1 MQAMLKSYIT
11 IAFRNIFRNKIYS
24 AINITGLAIG
34 MAACFFIFLYV
45 RFEKSYDRFHKNA
58 DRLYRVPMSYY
69 GAASGVATTH
79 PAVGPAMKAE
89 FPEVAEFA
97 RLAKPTIFNHTSTM
111 WYTNEKG
118 QKKIFNEA
126 SFYIA
131 DAAFLT
137 MFSFPF
143 IAGSPSKALEAPS
156 TIVISE
162 SIAKKYMGTT
172 DALDKVMV
180 INEMPLKITGVFKD
194 VPANSHVKFDMLIS
208 FATAGE
214 KWGYTEWGWPEFYN
228 YVLLAPGAD
237 PKKVEARFP
246 AFTENH
252 LAAKMKEFNFRA
264 KFFLQ
269 PITDIHLRSTFKDEP
284 EPAGSE
290 RTVYF
295 LSILGLLTL
304 VIAWINYI
312 NLSTA
317 KSMERAREVGLR
329 KMAGATRGQVIAQF
343 IFESFLVN
351 CFALLISVALVFV
364 FAPLFDHITGKKI
377 MAGFLS
383 SGLISMWKFWLVVL
397 LIFIAG
403 AIQVGIYPAVLL
415 SLFKPALVLKGK
427 FLRSNNGIVVRRI
440 LVSGQFVL
448 SILLIAGTIIVYRQL
463 SFMRNQQLGYNINQ
477 VAVVKS
483 PAVFFDSTFT
493 TKANGFK
500 TALQQIPNIK
510 HIAPSTEIPGKTI
523 TARNTVRKPNQ
534 DKGQGFV
541 SDLIAIDHDFV
552 PAYQMQ
558 LAAGD
563 NFPYQPSG
571 NIYSTLKTKAL
582 VNEEMVKSLGYT
594 SNKDI
599 LHQNIL
605 FVSYF
610 GDITCEVVGVLKNHH
625 QRSLKDPIR
634 PMLYYQNDT
643 NIWAYFSISMTS
655 QNAGKTL
662 ELIKAQYDKFFP
674 GNAFESFFLDEYFN
688 RQYLDDERFGDIF
701 VLFTILAIFIACLG
715 LIGLSTFAIK
725 LRTKEIGIRK
735 VLGATVQGIVY
746 LFFSD
751 FIKLVCIAAV
761 IAIPVVYLAANKWLN
776 NFAFHI
782 KIGWLVFVLAP
793 ALLMLIAF
801 ITVSIQSARAA
812 LANPV
817 KALRSE

>member
-1 MQAMLKSYIT
+1 MLKSYIT
-11 IAFRNIFRNKIYS
+11 IALRNIFRNKVYS

-45 RFEKSYDRFHKNA
+45 RFELSYDKFHKNA
-58 DRLYRVPMSYY
+58 DRLYRVPMSFQE
-69 GAASGVATTH
+69 GSNGIATTH

-89 FPEVAEFA
+89 FPEVVEFA
-97 RLAKPTIFNHTSTM
+97 RLAKPTTFSANSTM

-126 SFYIA
+126 NYYIA
-131 DAAFLT
+131 DASFLT

-143 IAGSPSKALEAPS
+143 IEGNPATALTAPA

-162 SIAKKYMGTT
+162 STAKKYIGTIH
-172 DALDKVMV
+172 ALDKILV
-180 INEMPLKITGVFKD
+180 INQMPLKITGVFKD
-194 VPANSHVKFDMLIS
+194 VPPNSHIKFEMLLS
-208 FATAGE
+208 MATAGE

-246 AFTENH
+246 AFSENH

-264 KFFLQ
+264 MFSLQ
-269 PITDIHLRSTFKDEP
+269 PVRDIHLKSTTKGDP
-284 EPAGSE
+284 EPNGSE

-295 LSILGLLTL
+295 LSILGILTL

-329 KMAGATRGQVIAQF
+329 KVSGATRAQIIAQF

-351 CFALLISVALVFV
+351 CFALLISILLVIV
-364 FAPLFDHITGKKI
+364 FAPLFDQITGKKI
-377 MAGFLS
+377 SAGFLS
-383 SGLISMWKFWLVVL
+383 SGLLSMWKFWLIAL

-403 AIQVGIYPAVLL
+403 AIQVGIYPAFLL
-415 SLFKPALVLKGK
+415 SVFKPAMVLKGK
-427 FLRSNNGIVVRRI
+427 FLRSNNGIVVRKI
-440 LVSGQFVL
+440 LVSGQFAL

-477 VAVVKS
+477 VAVVKG
-483 PAVFFDSTFT
+483 PAVFDSTFT
-493 TKANGFK
+493 IKANGFK
-500 TALQQIPNIK
+500 AAVQQNPAIK
-510 HIAPSTEIPGKTI
+510 NIAPSTEIPGKTI
-523 TARNTVRKPNQ
+523 RAINTVRRLNQ
-534 DKGQGFV
+534 DKAHGIEGE
-541 SDLIAIDHDFV
+541 LIAIDHDFV
-552 PAYQMQ
+552 PTYQIQ

-563 NFPYQPSG
+563 NLPESQS
-571 NIYSTLKTKAL
+571 NNVIETLKTKAL
-582 VNEEMVKSLGYT
+582 VNEEMVKRLGYT
-594 SNKDI
+594 NKEI
-599 LHQNIL
+599 LHQKIL
-605 FVSYF
+605 MVSWF
-610 GDITCEVVGVLKNHH
+610 GDITCEVTGVLKNHH

-634 PMLYYQNDT
+634 PMLYFQNES
-643 NIWAYFSISMTS
+643 NIWSYFSINMNTKG
-655 QNAGKTL
+655 AGKTL
-662 ELIKAQYDKFFP
+662 AFIKAQYDIFFP
-674 GNAFESFFLDEYFN
+674 GNAFDCFFLDEYFN
-688 RQYLDDERFGDIF
+688 RQYQDDERFGDIF
-701 VLFTILAIFIACLG
+701 VLFTVLAIVIACLG

-761 IAIPVVYLAANKWLN
+761 IAVPVVYLIASKWLN

-782 KIGWLVFVLAP
+782 QIGWLVFILAP
-793 ALLMLIAF
+793 ALLITLAF
-801 ITVSIQSARAA
+801 ITVSIQSVRAA

-817 KALRSE
+817 KALRTE

>member
-1 MQAMLKSYIT
+1 MLKSYLT
-11 IAFRNIFRNKIYS
+11 IAFRNLFRNKVYS

-45 RFEKSYDRFHKNA
+45 RFELSYDKFHKNA
-58 DRLYRVPMSYY
+58 DRLYRVPMRFQEGSN
-69 GAASGVATTH
+69 GIATTH

-89 FPEVAEFA
+89 FPEIVEFA
-97 RLAKPTIFNHTSTM
+97 RLAKPTIFSHSSTM

-126 SFYIA
+126 NFYIA
-131 DAAFLT
+131 DASFLT

-143 IAGSPSKALEAPS
+143 IEGNPATALNAPA

-162 SIAKKYMGTT
+162 STAKKYLGTT
-172 DALDKVMV
+172 HALDKILV
-180 INEMPLKITGVFKD
+180 INQMPLKITGVFRD
-194 VPANSHVKFDMLIS
+194 IPPNSHIKFEMLIS
-208 FATAGE
+208 LATAGE

-228 YVLLAPGAD
+228 YVMLAPGAD

-246 AFTENH
+246 AFTQNH

-264 KFFLQ
+264 SFFLQ
-269 PITDIHLRSTFKDEP
+269 PVRDIHLRSTTKGEP
-284 EPAGSE
+284 EPNGSE

-295 LSILGLLTL
+295 LSVLGILTL

-329 KMAGATRGQVIAQF
+329 KVAGATRAQVIVQF

-351 CFALLISVALVFV
+351 CFALFISVLLIIA
-364 FAPLFDHITGKKI
+364 FAPLFDQLTGKKI
-377 MAGFLS
+377 SAGFLN
-383 SGLISMWKFWLVVL
+383 SGLLSMWKFWLIAVL
-397 LIFIAG
+397 VFIAG
-403 AIQVGIYPAVLL
+403 AIQVGIYPAILL
-415 SLFKPALVLKGK
+415 SVFKPAQVLKGK
-427 FLRSNNGIVVRRI
+427 FLRSNKGIAVRRI

-477 VAVVKS
+477 IAVIKAPS
-483 PAVFFDSTFT
+483 IFDSTLT
-493 TKANGFK
+493 AKAHAFK
-500 TALQQIPNIK
+500 TALQQNPNIK
-510 HIAPSTEIPGKTI
+510 SIAPSTEIPGKTI
-523 TARNTVRKPNQ
+523 TAVNTVRRFNQ
-534 DKGQGFV
+534 DKAQGIYGE
-541 SDLIAIDHDFV
+541 LIAIDHDFV
-552 PAYQMQ
+552 PTYQMQ

-563 NFPYQPSG
+563 NLPEQQLGEVFQ
-571 NIYSTLKTKAL
+571 TLKTKAL
-582 VNEEMVKSLGYT
+582 VNEEMVKELGYT
-594 SNKDI
+594 NKEI
-599 LHQNIL
+599 LHQKIL
-605 FVSYF
+605 MVSWF
-610 GDITCEVVGVLKNHH
+610 GDITCEVTGVLKNHH
-625 QRSLKDPIR
+625 QRSLKDPIH
-634 PMLYYQNDT
+634 PMLYYQN
-643 NIWAYFSISMTS
+643 NNSIWAHFSVNMNTKH
-655 QNAGKTL
+655 AGKTIDY
-662 ELIKAQYDKFFP
+662 IKAQYDKFFP

-688 RQYLDDERFGDIF
+688 RQYQDDERFGDLF
-701 VLFTILAIFIACLG
+701 VLFTILAIVIACLG

-761 IAIPVVYLAANKWLN
+761 IAVPVVYLAASRWLN

-782 KIGWLVFVLAP
+782 QIGWLVFILAP
-793 ALLMLIAF
+793 ALLIILAF
-801 ITVSIQSARAA
+801 ITVSIQSVRAA
-812 LANPV
+812 IANPV

>member
-1 MQAMLKSYIT
+1 MLKSYIT
-11 IAFRNIFRNKIYS
+11 IALRNIFRNKVYS

-45 RFEKSYDRFHKNA
+45 RFELSYDKFHKNA
-58 DRLYRVPMSYY
+58 DRLYRVPMSFQE
-69 GAASGVATTH
+69 GSNGIATTH

-89 FPEVAEFA
+89 FPEVVEFA
-97 RLAKPTIFNHTSTM
+97 RLAKPTTFSANSTM

-126 SFYIA
+126 NYYIA
-131 DAAFLT
+131 DASFLT

-143 IAGSPSKALEAPS
+143 IEGNPATALTAPA

-162 SIAKKYMGTT
+162 STAKKYIGTIH
-172 DALDKVMV
+172 ALDKILV
-180 INEMPLKITGVFKD
+180 INQMPLKITGVFKD
-194 VPANSHVKFDMLIS
+194 VPPNSHLKFEMLLS
-208 FATAGE
+208 MATAGE

-228 YVLLAPGAD
+228 YILLAPGAD

-264 KFFLQ
+264 MFSLQ
-269 PITDIHLRSTFKDEP
+269 PVRDIHLKSTTKGDP
-284 EPAGSE
+284 EPNGSE

-295 LSILGLLTL
+295 LSILGILTL

-329 KMAGATRGQVIAQF
+329 KVAGATRVQVIVQF

-351 CFALLISVALVFV
+351 CFALLVSILLILV
-364 FAPLFDHITGKKI
+364 FAPLFDQVTGKKI
-377 MAGFLS
+377 SAGFLN
-383 SGLISMWKFWLVVL
+383 SGLLSMWKFWLIAL
-397 LIFIAG
+397 LVFIAG
-403 AIQVGIYPAVLL
+403 AIQVGIYPAMLL
-415 SLFKPALVLKGK
+415 SVFKPAQVLKGK
-427 FLRSNNGIVVRRI
+427 FLRSNNGIVVRKI
-440 LVSGQFVL
+440 LVSGQFAL

-477 VAVVKS
+477 VAVVKG
-483 PAVFFDSTFT
+483 PAVFDSTFT
-493 TKANGFK
+493 IKANGFK
-500 TALQQIPNIK
+500 AAVQQNPAIK
-510 HIAPSTEIPGKTI
+510 NIAPSTEIPGKTI
-523 TARNTVRKPNQ
+523 RAINTVRRLNQ
-534 DKGQGFV
+534 DKAHGIEGE
-541 SDLIAIDHDFV
+541 LIAIDHDFV
-552 PAYQMQ
+552 PTYQIQ

-563 NFPYQPSG
+563 NLPESQS
-571 NIYSTLKTKAL
+571 NNVIETLKTKAL
-582 VNEEMVKSLGYT
+582 VNEEMVKRLGYT
-594 SNKDI
+594 NKEI
-599 LHQNIL
+599 LHQKIL
-605 FVSYF
+605 MVSWF
-610 GDITCEVVGVLKNHH
+610 GDITCEVTGVLKNHH

-634 PMLYYQNDT
+634 PMLYFQNES
-643 NIWAYFSISMTS
+643 NIWSYFSINMNTKG
-655 QNAGKTL
+655 AGKTL
-662 ELIKAQYDKFFP
+662 AFIKAQYDNFFP
-674 GNAFESFFLDEYFN
+674 GNAFDCFFLDEYFN
-688 RQYLDDERFGDIF
+688 RQYQDDERFGDIF
-701 VLFTILAIFIACLG
+701 VLFTVLAIVIACLG

-735 VLGATVQGIVY
+735 VLGASVQGIVY

-761 IAIPVVYLAANKWLN
+761 IAVPVVYLAASKWLS

-782 KIGWLVFVLAP
+782 QIGWLVFILAP
-793 ALLMLIAF
+793 ALLITLAF
-801 ITVSIQSARAA
+801 ITVSIQSVRAA

-817 KALRSE
+817 KALRTE

>member
-1 MQAMLKSYIT
+1 MLKSYLT
-11 IAFRNIFRNKIYS
+11 IAFRNLFRNKVYS

-45 RFEKSYDRFHKNA
+45 RFELSYDKFHKNA
-58 DRLYRVPMSYY
+58 DRLYRVPMSFQE
-69 GAASGVATTH
+69 GSNGIATTH

-89 FPEVAEFA
+89 FPEVVEFA
-97 RLAKPTIFNHTSTM
+97 RLAKPTIFSHNSTM

-126 SFYIA
+126 NFYIA

-143 IAGSPSKALEAPS
+143 IEGNPATALTAPA

-162 SIAKKYMGTT
+162 STAKKYLGTT
-172 DALDKVMV
+172 HALDKILV
-180 INEMPLKITGVFKD
+180 INQMPLKITGVFRD
-194 VPANSHVKFDMLIS
+194 IPPNSHIKFEMLLS
-208 FATAGE
+208 LATAGE

-228 YVLLAPGAD
+228 YVMLAPGAD

-246 AFTENH
+246 AFAQNH

-264 KFFLQ
+264 SFFLQ
-269 PITDIHLRSTFKDEP
+269 PVRDIHLKSTTKGEP
-284 EPAGSE
+284 EPNGSE

-295 LSILGLLTL
+295 LSVLGILTL

-329 KMAGATRGQVIAQF
+329 KVAGATRAQVITQF

-351 CFALLISVALVFV
+351 CFALFISVLLIIA
-364 FAPLFDHITGKKI
+364 FAPLFDQLTGKKI
-377 MAGFLS
+377 SAGFLN
-383 SGLISMWKFWLVVL
+383 SGLLSMWKFWLIAVL
-397 LIFIAG
+397 VFIAG
-403 AIQVGIYPAVLL
+403 AIQVGIYPAILL
-415 SLFKPALVLKGK
+415 SVFKPALVLKGK
-427 FLRSNNGIVVRRI
+427 FLRSNKGIMVRRI

-477 VAVVKS
+477 IAVIKAPSV
-483 PAVFFDSTFT
+483 FDSTLT
-493 TKANGFK
+493 AKAHAFK
-500 TALQQIPNIK
+500 TALQQNPNIK
-510 HIAPSTEIPGKTI
+510 SIAPSTEIPGKTI
-523 TARNTVRKPNQ
+523 AAINTVRRFSQ
-534 DKGQGFV
+534 DKAQGIYGE
-541 SDLIAIDHDFV
+541 LIAIDHDFV
-552 PAYQMQ
+552 PTYQMQ
-558 LAAGD
+558 LATGD
-563 NFPYQPSG
+563 NFPDQQSG
-571 NIYSTLKTKAL
+571 NIYETLKTKGL
-582 VNEEMVKSLGYT
+582 VNEEMVRSLGYK
-594 SNKDI
+594 SNKEI

-610 GDITCEVVGVLKNHH
+610 GDIACEVVGVLKNHH
-625 QRSLKDPIR
+625 QRSLKDPIH
-634 PMLYYQNDT
+634 PMLYFQNDE
-643 NIWAYFSISMTS
+643 NIWAHFSVSLNTKE
-655 QNAGKTL
+655 AGKTL
-662 ELIKAQYDKFFP
+662 AYIKEQYDKFFP

-688 RQYLDDERFGDIF
+688 RQYQDDERFGDLF
-701 VLFTILAIFIACLG
+701 VLFTILAIVIACLG

-761 IAIPVVYLAANKWLN
+761 IAVPVVYLAASKWLN

-782 KIGWLVFVLAP
+782 QIGWLVFIVAP
-793 ALLMLIAF
+793 ALLIILAF
-801 ITVSIQSARAA
+801 ITVSIQSVRAA
-812 LANPV
+812 IANPV

>member
-1 MQAMLKSYIT
+1 MLKSYIT
-11 IAFRNIFRNKIYS
+11 IAFRNIFRNKVYS

-58 DRLYRVPMSYY
+58 DRLYRIPMSFN
-69 GAASGVATTH
+69 GSGNGIATTH

-89 FPEVAEFA
+89 FPEVVEFA
-97 RLAKPTIFNHTSTM
+97 RLAKPTIFSHTSTM

-126 SFYIA
+126 NFYIA
-131 DAAFLT
+131 DASFLT

-143 IAGSPSKALEAPS
+143 IAGNPAKALEAPA

-162 SIAKKYMGTT
+162 STAKKYFGTSN
-172 DALDKVMV
+172 ALDKVLV
-180 INEMPLKITGVFKD
+180 INEMPLKVTGVFKD
-194 VPANSHVKFDMLIS
+194 VPPNSHLKFDMLIS
-208 FATAGE
+208 FTTAGE

-228 YVLLAPGAD
+228 YVMLAPGAD
-237 PKKVEARFP
+237 PKKVEARLP
-246 AFTENH
+246 AFTQKH
-252 LAAKMKEFNFRA
+252 LAAKMKEFNFKA
-264 KFFLQ
+264 KLFIQ
-269 PITDIHLRSTFKDEP
+269 PVTDIHLRSTFNGEP
-284 EPAGSE
+284 EPTGSE
-290 RTVYF
+290 KTVYF
-295 LSILGLLTL
+295 LSILGILTL

-329 KMAGATRGQVIAQF
+329 KVAGATRAQVIAQF

-351 CFALLISVALVFV
+351 CFALLISILLILA
-364 FAPLFDHITGKKI
+364 FAPLFDQITGKKI
-377 MAGFLS
+377 SAGFLS
-383 SGLISMWKFWLVVL
+383 SGLLGMWKFWLIAL

-403 AIQVGIYPAVLL
+403 AIQVGIYPAILL
-415 SLFKPALVLKGK
+415 SVFKPALVLKGK
-427 FLRSNNGIVVRRI
+427 FLRSNNGIMVRRI

-477 VAVVKS
+477 IAVVKA
-483 PAVFFDSTFT
+483 PAVFDSTFNA
-493 TKANGFK
+493 KANGFK
-500 TALQQIPNIK
+500 TALQQNPNIK
-510 HIAPSTEIPGKTI
+510 NIAPSTEIPGKNI
-523 TARNTVRKPNQ
+523 TARNTVRRINQ
-534 DKGQGFV
+534 EKAEGFA

-552 PAYQMQ
+552 PTYQMQ

-563 NFPYQPSG
+563 NFPDQPSG
-571 NIYSTLKTKAL
+571 NIYATLKTKAL
-582 VNEEMVKSLGYT
+582 VNEEMVKILGYS
-594 SNKDI
+594 SNKEI

-605 FVSYF
+605 FVSWF
-610 GDITCEVVGVLKNHH
+610 GDINCEVTGVLKNHH

-634 PMLYYQNDT
+634 PMLYFQNDT
-643 NIWAYFSISMTS
+643 HIWAYFSVSMNTKS
-655 QNAGKTL
+655 AGKTL
-662 ELIKAQYDKFFP
+662 DFIKAQYDKFFP

-688 RQYLDDERFGDIF
+688 SQYQEDEQFGDIF
-701 VLFTILAIFIACLG
+701 VLFTVLAIIIACLG

-746 LFFSD
+746 LFFRD

-761 IAIPVVYLAANKWLN
+761 IAVPVVYFAASKWLS

-782 KIGWLVFVLAP
+782 QIGWLVFILAP
-793 ALLMLIAF
+793 ALLITLAF
-801 ITVSIQSARAA
+801 VTVSIQSVRAA
-812 LANPV
+812 LSNPV
-817 KALRSE
+817 KALRTE

>member
-1 MQAMLKSYIT
+1 MLKSYIT
-11 IAFRNIFRNKIYS
+11 IALRNIFRNKVYS
-24 AINITGLAIG
+24 AINIVGLAIG

-45 RFEKSYDRFHKNA
+45 RFELSYDKFHKNA
-58 DRLYRVPMSYY
+58 DRLYRIPMSFH
-69 GAASGVATTH
+69 GNGNGIATTH

-89 FPEVAEFA
+89 FPEVVEFA
-97 RLAKPTIFNHTSTM
+97 RLAKPGTFSNNSTM

-126 SFYIA
+126 NFYIA
-131 DAAFLT
+131 DAAFIS

-143 IAGSPSKALEAPS
+143 IEGNPATALTAPA

-162 SIAKKYMGTT
+162 STAKKYLGTT
-172 DALDKVMV
+172 HALDKVLVM
-180 INEMPLKITGVFKD
+180 NEMPLKVTGVYKD
-194 VPANSHVKFDMLIS
+194 VPPNSHIKFDMLIS
-208 FATAGE
+208 LTTAGE
-214 KWGYTEWGWPEFYN
+214 KWGYTEWGWPEFYT
-228 YVLLAPGAD
+228 YVQLAPGAD
-237 PKKVEARFP
+237 PKKVEARLP
-246 AFTENH
+246 AFTEKH

-264 KFFLQ
+264 MFHIQ
-269 PITDIHLRSTFKDEP
+269 PVTDIHLRSTFKGEP
-284 EPAGSE
+284 EPNGSE

-295 LSILGLLTL
+295 LSVLGILTL

-329 KMAGATRGQVIAQF
+329 KMAGATRAQVILQF

-351 CFALLISVALVFV
+351 CFALFISILLILA
-364 FAPLFDHITGKKI
+364 FAPFFDQLTGKKI
-377 MAGFLS
+377 SAGFLN
-383 SGLISMWKFWLVVL
+383 SGLLGMWKFWVAAL

-403 AIQVGIYPAVLL
+403 AIQVGIYPAFLL
-415 SLFKPALVLKGK
+415 SVFKPAMVLKGK
-427 FLRSNNGIVVRRI
+427 FLRSNKGIAVRRI

-463 SFMRNQQLGYNINQ
+463 SFMHNQQLGYNIDQ
-477 VAVVKS
+477 VAVVKAPS
-483 PAVFFDSTFT
+483 VFDSTFT
-493 TKANGFK
+493 AKANAFK
-500 TALQQIPNIK
+500 TTLQQNPNIK
-510 HIAPSTEIPGKTI
+510 NVAPSTEIPGKTI
-523 TARNTVRKPNQ
+523 WARNTVRRFNQ
-534 DKGQGFV
+534 QRSEGFV
-541 SDLIAIDHDFV
+541 GDLIAIDHDFV
-552 PAYQMQ
+552 PTYQMQ
-558 LAAGD
+558 LAAG
-563 NFPYQPSG
+563 NNLPQQPSG
-571 NIYSTLKTKAL
+571 EIYRTLKTKAL
-582 VNEEMVKSLGYT
+582 VNEEMVKELGYT
-594 SNKDI
+594 SNKEI

-605 FVSYF
+605 MVSYF
-610 GDITCEVVGVLKNHH
+610 GDISCEVVGVLKDHH
-625 QRSLKDPIR
+625 QRSLKDPIH
-634 PMLYYQNDT
+634 PMMYYQDN
-643 NIWAYFSISMTS
+643 NRIWAHFSVSMNTKS
-655 QNAGKTL
+655 AGKTL
-662 ELIKAQYDKFFP
+662 DYIKAQYDKFFP

-688 RQYLDDERFGDIF
+688 NQYQEDERFGDIF
-701 VLFTILAIFIACLG
+701 VLFTILAIVIACLG

-761 IAIPVVYLAANKWLN
+761 IAIPVVYLVASKWLS

-782 KIGWLVFVLAP
+782 QLGWFVFVLAP
-793 ALLMLIAF
+793 ALLMIIAF

>member
-1 MQAMLKSYIT
+1 MLKSYIT
-11 IAFRNIFRNKIYS
+11 IAFRNIFRNKVYS

-45 RFEKSYDRFHKNA
+45 RFELSYDKFHKNA
-58 DRLYRVPMSYY
+58 GRLYRVPMSYY
-69 GAASGVATTH
+69 GTVNGLATTH

-97 RLAKPTIFNHTSTM
+97 RLAKPTIFNHSSTM
-111 WYTNEKG
+111 WYTDEKG
-118 QKKIFNEA
+118 QQKIFNEGN
-126 SFYIA
+126 FYIA

-143 IAGSPSKALEAPS
+143 IAGNPAKALEAPQ

-162 SIAKKYMGTT
+162 SIAKKYIGTT
-172 DALDKVMV
+172 NALDKVLV
-180 INEMPLKITGVFKD
+180 VNQQPLKITGVFRD
-194 VPANSHVKFDMLIS
+194 VPPNSHIKFDMLIS

-214 KWGYTEWGWPEFYN
+214 NWGYTEWGWPEFYN

-246 AFTENH
+246 AFTEKH

-264 KFFLQ
+264 KFFIQ
-269 PITDIHLRSTFKDEP
+269 PVTDIHLRSTFKGEP
-284 EPAGSE
+284 EPNGSE

-295 LSILGLLTL
+295 LSVLGILTL

-329 KMAGATRGQVIAQF
+329 KVAGATRAQVIVQF

-351 CFALLISVALVFV
+351 CFALLISILLIIG
-364 FAPLFDHITGKKI
+364 FAPLFDLITGKKI
-377 MAGFLS
+377 IGGFLD
-383 SGLISMWKFWLVVL
+383 SGLLSMWKFWLIAV

-403 AIQVGIYPAVLL
+403 AIQVGIYPAFLL
-415 SLFKPALVLKGK
+415 SVFKPAMVLKGK
-427 FLRSNNGIVVRRI
+427 FLRSNNGIAVRRI

-448 SILLIAGTIIVYRQL
+448 SILLIAGTITVYRQL

-483 PAVFFDSTFT
+483 PSVYDSTFT
-493 TKANGFK
+493 AKAHAFK
-500 TALQQIPNIK
+500 TALQQNPDINN
-510 HIAPSTEIPGKTI
+510 IAPSTEIPGKTI
-523 TARNTVRKPNQ
+523 WARNTVRRVNQ
-534 DKGQGFV
+534 QRTEGFV

-552 PAYQMQ
+552 PTYQMQ
-558 LAAGD
+558 LAAGE
-563 NFPYQPSG
+563 NLPKHPSG
-571 NIYSTLKTKAL
+571 NIFGTLKTKAL
-582 VNEEMVKSLGYT
+582 VNEETVKELGYT
-594 SNKDI
+594 SNKEI

-610 GDITCEVVGVLKNHH
+610 GDISCEVVGVLKNHH

-634 PMLYYQNDT
+634 PMLYYHDDNR
-643 NIWAYFSISMTS
+643 IWAYFSVSMNTKG
-655 QNAGKTL
+655 AGKTL
-662 ELIKAQYDKFFP
+662 DFIKAQYDKFFP

-688 RQYLDDERFGDIF
+688 RQYQDDERFGDIF
-701 VLFTILAIFIACLG
+701 VLFTILAIVIACLG

-746 LFFSD
+746 LFFRD

-761 IAIPVVYLAANKWLN
+761 IAVPVVYLVASKWLN

-782 KIGWLVFVLAP
+782 QIGWFVFVLAP
-793 ALLMLIAF
+793 VLLMIIAF

>member
-1 MQAMLKSYIT
+1 MLKSYIT
-11 IAFRNIFRNKIYS
+11 IALRNIFRNKAYS

-45 RFEKSYDRFHKNA
+45 RFELSYDKFHKNA
-58 DRLYRVPMSYY
+58 DRLYRVPMSFQE
-69 GAASGVATTH
+69 GSNGIATTH

-89 FPEVAEFA
+89 FPEVVEFA
-97 RLAKPTIFNHTSTM
+97 RLAKPTTFSANSTM

-126 SFYIA
+126 NFYIV

-143 IAGSPSKALEAPS
+143 IEGNAPTALTAPA

-162 SIAKKYMGTT
+162 STAKKYFGTAH
-172 DALDKVMV
+172 ALDKVLF
-180 INEMPLKITGVFKD
+180 INQMPVKVTGVFKD
-194 VPANSHVKFDMLIS
+194 VPANSHIKFDMLLS
-208 FATAGE
+208 LATAGE
-214 KWGYTEWGWPEFYN
+214 KWAYTEWGWPEFYN

-246 AFTENH
+246 AFTEKH
-252 LAAKMKEFNFRA
+252 LAAKMKEFNFKA

-269 PITDIHLRSTFKDEP
+269 PVTDIHLRSTCKGEP

-295 LSILGLLTL
+295 LSILGILTL

-329 KMAGATRGQVIAQF
+329 KVAGATRAQVIVQF

-351 CFALLISVALVFV
+351 CFALFISILLILA
-364 FAPLFDHITGKKI
+364 FAPLFDQLIGKKI
-377 MAGFLS
+377 SAGFLT
-383 SGLISMWKFWLVVL
+383 SGLLGTWKFWVTAV

-403 AIQVGIYPAVLL
+403 AIQVGIYPAFLL
-415 SLFKPALVLKGK
+415 SVFKPAMVLKGK
-427 FLRSNNGIVVRRI
+427 FLRSNKGIAVRRI

-463 SFMRNQQLGYNINQ
+463 LFMRNQQLGYNINQ
-477 VAVVKS
+477 IAVVKAPS
-483 PAVFFDSTFT
+483 VFDSTFT
-493 TKANGFK
+493 LKANAFK
-500 TALQQIPNIK
+500 TALQQNPDINNI
-510 HIAPSTEIPGKTI
+510 AASTEIPGKRI
-523 TARNTVRKPNQ
+523 TAVNTVRKLNQ
-534 DKGQGFV
+534 NKAQGIYGE
-541 SDLIAIDHDFV
+541 LIAIDHDFV
-552 PAYQMQ
+552 ATYQMQ

-563 NFPYQPSG
+563 NLPQQQSADV
-571 NIYSTLKTKAL
+571 IQTLKTKAL
-582 VNEEMVKSLGYT
+582 VNEEMVKELGYT
-594 SNKDI
+594 NKEI
-599 LHQNIL
+599 LHQKVL
-605 FVSYF
+605 MVSWF
-610 GDITCEVVGVLKNHH
+610 GDITCEVTGVLKDHH
-625 QRSLKDPIR
+625 QRSLKDPIH
-634 PMLYYQNDT
+634 PMLYFQNET
-643 NIWAYFSISMTS
+643 NIWAYFSVSMNTKH
-655 QNAGKTL
+655 AGKTL
-662 ELIKAQYDKFFP
+662 DFIKAQYDKFFP

-688 RQYLDDERFGDIF
+688 RQYQDDERFGDIF
-701 VLFTILAIFIACLG
+701 VLFTILAIVIACLG

-761 IAIPVVYLAANKWLN
+761 IAIPVVYLVACKWLN

-782 KIGWLVFVLAP
+782 QLGWLVFIVAP
-793 ALLMLIAF
+793 ALLMAIAF

>member
-1 MQAMLKSYIT
+1 MLKSYIT

-58 DRLYRVPMSYY
+58 DRLYRIPMSFH
-69 GAASGVATTH
+69 GSDNGIATTH
-79 PAVGPAMKAE
+79 PAAGPAMKAE
-89 FPEVAEFA
+89 FPEVADFA
-97 RLAKPTIFNHTSTM
+97 RLAKPTIFSHTSTM

-118 QKKIFNEA
+118 EKKIFNEA
-126 SFYIA
+126 NFYIA
-131 DAAFLT
+131 DASFLT

-143 IAGSPSKALEAPS
+143 IAGNPATALEAPAA
-156 TIVISE
+156 IVISE
-162 SIAKKYMGTT
+162 STAKKYFGTT
-172 DALDKVMV
+172 NALDKVLL
-180 INEMPLKITGVFKD
+180 INEMPLKVTGVFKD
-194 VPANSHVKFDMLIS
+194 VPANSHIKFDMLIS

-237 PKKVEARFP
+237 PKKVEARLP
-246 AFTENH
+246 AFTQNH
-252 LAAKMKEFNFRA
+252 LAAKMKEFNFKA
-264 KFFLQ
+264 KLFLQ
-269 PITDIHLRSTFKDEP
+269 PVTDIHLRSTFKGEP
-284 EPAGSE
+284 EPTGSE
-290 RTVYF
+290 KTVYF
-295 LSILGLLTL
+295 LSILGILTL

-329 KMAGATRGQVIAQF
+329 KVAGATRAQVIAQF

-351 CFALLISVALVFV
+351 CFALLISILLILA
-364 FAPLFDHITGKKI
+364 FAPLFDQITGKKI
-377 MAGFLS
+377 SAGFLS
-383 SGLISMWKFWLVVL
+383 SGLLSMWKFWLVAL

-415 SLFKPALVLKGK
+415 SVFKPALVLKGK
-427 FLRSNNGIVVRRI
+427 FLRSNNGIMVRRI

-463 SFMRNQQLGYNINQ
+463 SYMRNQQLGYNINQ
-477 VAVVKS
+477 VAVVKA
-483 PAVFFDSTFT
+483 PAVFDSTFT
-493 TKANGFK
+493 VEANGFK
-500 TALQQIPNIK
+500 TALQQNPNIK
-510 HIAPSTEIPGKTI
+510 NIAPSTEIPGKDI
-523 TARNTVRKPNQ
+523 TARNTVRRINQ
-534 DKGQGFV
+534 EKAAGFA

-552 PAYQMQ
+552 PTYQMQ

-563 NFPYQPSG
+563 NFPDQPSG
-571 NIYSTLKTKAL
+571 YIYQTLKTKAL
-582 VNEEMVKSLGYT
+582 VNEEMVKTLGYS
-594 SNKDI
+594 SNKEI
-599 LHQNIL
+599 LHQHIL
-605 FVSYF
+605 FVSWF
-610 GDITCEVVGVLKNHH
+610 GDINCEVTGVLKNHH

-634 PMLYYQNDT
+634 PMLYFQDDT
-643 NIWAYFSISMTS
+643 HIWAYFSVSMNS
-655 QNAGKTL
+655 KSAGKTL
-662 ELIKAQYDKFFP
+662 DFIKAQYDKFFP
-674 GNAFESFFLDEYFN
+674 GNAFESFFLDDYFN
-688 RQYLDDERFGDIF
+688 SQYQEDERFGDIF
-701 VLFTILAIFIACLG
+701 VLFTVLAIIIACLG

-735 VLGATVQGIVY
+735 VLGASVQGIVY

-761 IAIPVVYLAANKWLN
+761 IAVPVVYLAASKWLS

-782 KIGWLVFVLAP
+782 QIGWLVFILAP
-793 ALLMLIAF
+793 ALLITLAF
-801 ITVSIQSARAA
+801 ITVSIQSVRAA

-817 KALRSE
+817 KALRTE

>member
-1 MQAMLKSYIT
+1 MLKSYIT
-11 IAFRNIFRNKIYS
+11 IAFRNIFRNKVYS

-45 RFEKSYDRFHKNA
+45 RFEKSYDQFHKNA
-58 DRLYRVPMSYY
+58 DRLYRVPMSFNDN
-69 GAASGVATTH
+69 GNGIATTH

-89 FPEVAEFA
+89 FPEVADFA
-97 RLAKPTIFNHTSTM
+97 RLAKPTIFSFNSTM

-126 SFYIA
+126 NFYIA
-131 DAAFLT
+131 DASFLT

-143 IAGSPSKALEAPS
+143 IQGNPATALTAPA

-162 SIAKKYMGTT
+162 STAKKYMGTT
-172 DALDKVMV
+172 DALDKILV
-180 INEMPLKITGVFKD
+180 INEMPLKVTGVFKD
-194 VPANSHVKFDMLIS
+194 VPPNSHINFDMLIS

-214 KWGYTEWGWPEFYN
+214 KWGYTEWGWPAFYN

-237 PKKVEARFP
+237 PKKIEAKFP
-246 AFTENH
+246 AFTEKH

-269 PITDIHLRSTFKDEP
+269 PVKDIHLKSTFKGEP
-284 EPAGSE
+284 VPNGSE
-290 RTVYF
+290 KTVYF
-295 LSILGLLTL
+295 LSILGILTL
-304 VIAWINYI
+304 VIAWINYV

-329 KMAGATRGQVIAQF
+329 KMAGATRAQVIAQF

-351 CFALLISVALVFV
+351 CFALLVSILLIFV
-364 FAPLFDHITGKKI
+364 FAPLFDQITGKKI
-377 MAGFLS
+377 SAGFLN
-383 SGLISMWKFWLVVL
+383 SGLLSMWKFWLIAL
-397 LIFIAG
+397 LVFIAG
-403 AIQVGIYPAVLL
+403 AIQVGIYPAILL
-415 SLFKPALVLKGK
+415 SVFKPALVLKGK
-427 FLRSNNGIVVRRI
+427 FLRSNSGIVVRRI

-477 VAVVKS
+477 IAVVKAPS
-483 PAVFFDSTFT
+483 VFDSTFSA
-493 TKANGFK
+493 KAHAFK
-500 TALQQIPNIK
+500 TALQQNPNIK
-510 HIAPSTEIPGKTI
+510 NIAPSTEIPGKNI
-523 TARNTVRKPNQ
+523 TAVNMVRKLNQ
-534 DKGQGFV
+534 EKAQGFDA
-541 SDLIAIDHDFV
+541 DLIAIDHDFV
-552 PAYQMQ
+552 PTYQMQ

-563 NFPYQPSG
+563 NLPEQQSG
-571 NIYSTLKTKAL
+571 EVFQTLKTKAL
-582 VNEEMVKSLGYT
+582 VNEEVVKHLGYT
-594 SNKDI
+594 NKEI

-605 FVSYF
+605 FVSWF
-610 GDITCEVVGVLKNHH
+610 GDVSCEVVGVLKNHH
-625 QRSLKDPIR
+625 QRSLKDPIH
-634 PMLYYQNDT
+634 PMLYYQN
-643 NIWAYFSISMTS
+643 NNSIWAHFSINMNTKNVG
-655 QNAGKTL
+655 QTL
-662 ELIKAQYDKFFP
+662 NFIKAQYDKFFP

-688 RQYLDDERFGDIF
+688 QQYKDDERFGNIF
-701 VLFTILAIFIACLG
+701 ILFTVLAIVIACLG

-761 IAIPVVYLAANKWLN
+761 IAVPVVYLAASKWLS

-782 KIGWLVFVLAP
+782 QIGWLVFILAP
-793 ALLMLIAF
+793 ALLITLAF
-801 ITVSIQSARAA
+801 ITVSIQSVRAA

-817 KALRSE
+817 KALRTE